1 VHVVRSLKARER
13 TTDDLLRERSKKSRL
28 ASQDQE
34 GRGVHAYALPKSR
47 ERSGDDLLRRSNEKK
62 NSRLP
67 SLVLAGAPQK
77 TEERLVD
84 DLFNLGEK
92 TKATSATAYAL
103 PAKSAG
109 SAPAVQCSRS
119 LSKSLRD
126 RLQGHDRGMPRKN
139 KCRMP
144 CFVQTG
150 APCKGQGAPSRRPF
164 QPGRENKSRKHHGLR
179 APCKKRRERSGCAV
193 QPVTSQ
199 EPT

>member
-13 TTDDLLRERSKKSRL
+13 TTDDLLRERGKKSRL

-77 TEERLVD
+77 TGERLGD
-84 DLFNLGEK
+84 DLFSLDEK
-92 TKATSATAYAL
+92 TKAASATAYAL

-119 LSKSLRD
+119 LRKGLRD

-144 CFVQTG
+144 CFVLAG
-150 APCKGQGAPSRRPF
+150 APQKAGERLTDDLFSLGRQAIRR
-164 QPGRENKSRKHHGLR
+164 RWTLR
-179 APCKKRRERSGCAV
+179 YA
-193 QPVTSQ
+193 T
-199 EPT
+199 